1 MSRSLMQYAGPALAR
16 GRATLPI
23 AMTALIGS
31 TLPAQTALG
40 TPYIGSN
47 TLSFYSTEL
56 PRSGAP
62 ETATTYGVAYGHR
75 FGMAESATRMT
86 MLVRLN
92 ARAIDEEKGL
102 AEFAAR
108 VGVSHDVRQVPGLA
122 LAAAWGVGA
131 IAWGDNAAD
140 TGRVHFTIP
149 AEVGASYDLRIG
161 SATVS
166 PFASASMQRYN
177 RRTGIESPEVV
188 EKGWDATY
196 TTGVSLRLS
205 EIVLTSSRIAGEWG
219 MPQRSRWAFSAGV
232 SF

>member
-1 MSRSLMQYAGPALAR
+1 MSRTLMQFA
-16 GRATLPI
+16 GRALPLA
-23 AMTALIGS
+23 AMTALVGS
-31 TLPAQTALG
+31 ALPAQAALG

-47 TLSFYSTEL
+47 TLSFYTSEL

-62 ETATTYGVAYGHR
+62 ETAATFGAAYGHR
-75 FGMAESATRMT
+75 FGKAESATRMT

-92 ARAIDEEKGL
+92 ARSFDPEKGI

-122 LAAAWGVGA
+122 LAAATGVGA

-149 AEVGASYDLRIG
+149 AEVGASYDLRLG
-161 SATVS
+161 SATIA
-166 PFASASMQRYN
+166 PFASASVQRYN
-177 RRTGIESPEVV
+177 RRTGIESPEVE

-196 TTGVSLRLS
+196 TTGVSLRLR
-205 EIVLTSSRIAGEWG
+205 ELVLTSSRIAGEWG
-219 MPQRSRWAFSAGV
+219 MPQKSRWAFSAGV